1 MPERVVATMTSEV
14 LPPYSA
20 GGAPGMTISDCTE
33 SMGIW
38 LEKTLDCWSVMGWLS
53 TEKEL
58 DAWSP
63 MPWKRPLESAET
75 PGEAR
80 VTSELMDEEMLS
92 SGILAKRSRST
103 SVWPTGSASTR
114 SPLVVVTSTTV
125 LAEAICSVVVRAI
138 GTKDCTSRVCVA
150 GAMVLA
156 ATVRR

>member
-1 MPERVVATMTSEV
+1 VTSPVGLLSPMPERVVATMTSEV

-80 VTSELMDEEMLS
+80 VMSELTE
-92 SGILAKRSRST
+92 RRC
-103 SVWPTGSASTR
+103 
-114 SPLVVVTSTTV
+114 SP
-125 LAEAICSVVVRAI
+125 AESW
-138 GTKDCTSRVCVA
+138 
-150 GAMVLA
+150 
-156 ATVRR
+156 RRDRDPHRCGRRGRLRQGRRWWW